1 MEWTDEGIVLSA
13 RRHGETSAI
22 VSLLTAEHGRH
33 HGLVKGGAGR
43 RARGMLQIGNEVHA
57 TWRARLA
64 EHLGTYALE
73 LVVAR
78 AAALLDDGLRL
89 AGLSA
94 ACGLLETALP
104 EREPHADIH
113 AATRALLDALGT
125 NAHWPQVYVRW
136 ELGLLEALG
145 YALDLSACAATGET
159 DDLTHVS
166 PKSGRAVSAGAAAPY
181 RGRLLRLPGFLN
193 GNGAASADAA
203 ADLQDGLAL
212 TGFFLER
219 HIYAPHRL
227 RMPAARTRLIDK
239 LSEIATKS
247 GI

>member
-1 MEWTDEGIVLSA
+1 MDWTDEGIVLSV

-22 VSLLTAEHGRH
+22 VSLLTEEHGRH
-33 HGLVKGGAGR
+33 LGLVKGGAGR

-57 TWRARLA
+57 TWRARLS
-64 EHLGTYALE
+64 EHLGAYALE
-73 LVVAR
+73 LVASR

-94 ACGLLETALP
+94 VCALLESALP
-104 EREPHADIH
+104 EREPHGDIH
-113 AATRALLDALGT
+113 AATRALLDALAAD
-125 NAHWPQVYVRW
+125 AHWPQVYVRW

-159 DDLTHVS
+159 DDLSHVS

-181 RGRLLRLPGFLN
+181 RGRLLRLPGFLG
-193 GNGAASADAA
+193 GNGAAEG
-203 ADLQDGLAL
+203 DLQDGLAL

-227 RMPAARTRLIDK
+227 RLPAARARLIDK
-239 LSEIATKS
+239 LSDIATKS

>member
-1 MEWTDEGIVLSA
+1 MDWTDEGIVLSV

-22 VSLLTAEHGRH
+22 VSLLTEEHGRH
-33 HGLVKGGAGR
+33 LCLVKGGAGR

-57 TWRARLA
+57 TLRARLA

-125 NAHWPQVYVRW
+125 NAHWHQVYVRW

-159 DDLTHVS
+159 EILPMSRPNRGVRSPPGRPRPIAGGSCVCRAFSTATAPRTPTRRPICRTVS
-166 PKSGRAVSAGAAAPY
+166 P
-181 RGRLLRLPGFLN
+181 
-193 GNGAASADAA
+193 
-203 ADLQDGLAL
+203 
-212 TGFFLER
+212 
-219 HIYAPHRL
+219 
-227 RMPAARTRLIDK
+227 
-239 LSEIATKS
+239 
-247 GI
+247 